1 MNDTSSTPRRLAVAL
16 TVLRISLGG
25 FLLLWALEK
34 FFIPQTTVAIWDR
47 FYLLPI
53 GASLPYIIGGLEAM
67 LSVAILVGLWR
78 RWSYGLGLGLH
89 TISVV
94 ATWKQLLDPWGL
106 YLNERPQHLFLA
118 GVPVLAAFVVLY
130 MLRHYDVMSFDGKRL
145 GIEIEEGG
153 VARVRGGS

>member
-1 MNDTSSTPRRLAVAL
+1 MNDTSSSPRRLAVAL
-16 TVLRISLGG
+16 AILRISLGG

-34 FFIPQTTVAIWDR
+34 FFIPQTTVSIWDR
-47 FYLLPI
+47 FYQIPI
-53 GASLPYIIGGLEAM
+53 GASLPYIIGGLEAV

-118 GVPVLAAFVVLY
+118 GVPVLAAFVALY
-130 MLRHYDVMSFDGKRL
+130 LLREYDVMSLDGKRL
-145 GIEIEEGG
+145 GIDIEGDT
-153 VARVRGGS
+153 VARVGSGS

>member
-1 MNDTSSTPRRLAVAL
+1 MNDTSSSPRRLAVAL
-16 TVLRISLGG
+16 AILRISLGG

-34 FFIPQTTVAIWDR
+34 FFIPQTTVSIWDR
-47 FYLLPI
+47 FYQIPI
-53 GASLPYIIGGLEAM
+53 GASLPYIIGGLEAV

-118 GVPVLAAFVVLY
+118 GVPVLAAFVALY
-130 MLRHYDVMSFDGKRL
+130 LLREYDVMSLDGKRL
-145 GIEIEEGG
+145 GIDIEGDT
-153 VARVRGGS
+153 VARVRSGS